1 MSNLTAS
8 QSQPVTD
15 VTPIHKPTRIL
26 GMQQRRLTELLG
38 SYLVL
43 LAGAGIL
50 LIPLFWMV
58 STSLKPLDEVYV
70 YPILWIPSKI
80 VWQNYLDVF
89 KNVPFGRYLLNSVE
103 ISLFAIVGNLLG
115 SSLAAFS
122 FARLRYPGK
131 NFLFLIMLSTMMVP
145 AWVTMIPHFILFKWL
160 GWLDTYLPILV
171 PAYFAVPFYTF
182 LLRQFFLGIPIDL
195 EDAARIDGCSS
206 FGIYWRIF
214 LPLAKP
220 ALATVAIFSF
230 FYYWNDLLYP
240 LIYLQSQ
247 DKFPVPMGIAT
258 FRGEQY
264 ANFALMM
271 AASTMALAPLLIVF
285 FLAQRLFIQG
295 VVITGVKG

>member
-8 QSQPVTD
+8 QAQD
-15 VTPIHKPTRIL
+15 VAGVAATKQRTRAFT
-26 GMQQRRLTELLG
+26 MRQRRVLEVAV
-38 SYLVL
+38 SYLIL

-70 YPILWIPSKI
+70 YPIIWIPSKI

-103 ISLFAIVGNLLG
+103 ISAFAIIGNLVG

-220 ALATVAIFSF
+220 ALATTAIFSF

-247 DKFPVPMGIAT
+247 EKFPVPMGIAT

>member
-1 MSNLTAS
+1 
-8 QSQPVTD
+8 
-15 VTPIHKPTRIL
+15 
-26 GMQQRRLTELLG
+26 
-38 SYLVL
+38 
-43 LAGAGIL
+43 
-50 LIPLFWMV
+50 
-58 STSLKPLDEVYV
+58 
-70 YPILWIPSKI
+70 
-80 VWQNYLDVF
+80 
-89 KNVPFGRYLLNSVE
+89 
-103 ISLFAIVGNLLG
+103 
-115 SSLAAFS
+115 
-122 FARLRYPGK
+122 
-131 NFLFLIMLSTMMVP
+131 MMVP

-182 LLRQFFLGIPIDL
+182 LLRQFFLGIPLDL

-220 ALATVAIFSF
+220 ALATTAIFSF